1 MQVTFSLIKQLA
13 NLAQLEFTDEEAEEF
28 RSDLEQMIAFVEKL
42 NEIDTAHVQPLLHL
56 STASNVFRNDEPM
69 PSLSREIALM
79 NAPVKDNNF
88 FLVPK
93 VIQKTDTI

>member
-1 MQVTFSLIKQLA
+1 MQVTVSLIQQLA
-13 NLAQLEFTDEEAEEF
+13 NLAQLEFTNEEIETF

-42 NEIDTAHVQPLLHL
+42 NEINTTHVQPLLHV
-56 STASNVFRNDEPM
+56 SPASNVFRNDEPA
-69 PSLSREIALM
+69 PSLNREIALM